1 MAVKYGVNA
10 TKRLVNSPADLAE
23 EDQSLGRV
31 KCIFDSYTLTAA
43 LSQNDT
49 IELGCLIPAGAR
61 VLRAMVHCSASMDAS
76 GGTIQLG
83 WKASADAVE
92 SADADGFIPSVAFA
106 GGVLT
111 VYSGSADTSAAPGI
125 LKLFSSAVQPVLL
138 VDHSGGLDSTSGT
151 ISMCIEYI
159 EG

>member
-1 MAVKYGVNA
+1 MAIKYGVNA
-10 TKRLVNSPADLAE
+10 DKQLVDSPTALAE
-23 EDQSLGRV
+23 EGQSMGTV
-31 KCIFDSYTLTAA
+31 KCIFDQYTLTAA

-49 IELGCLIPAGAR
+49 IEMGCLIPAGAR
-61 VLRAMVHCSASMDAS
+61 VISAMVHCDASLDAS
-76 GGTIQLG
+76 GGTVQFG
-83 WKASADAVE
+83 WKASADAVV

-125 LKLFSSAVQPVLL
+125 LKKFASAVQPVLL
-138 VDHSGGLDSTSGT
+138 VDHAGGWDQTSGT
-151 ISMCIEYI
+151 VSVCIQYI